1 MIKTRFDNPEVWETK
16 REAYEISEM
25 ETSHIIN
32 LLRMFKTKPTVI
44 LNILLESVEDSSFA
58 FSKHKNKA
66 AINEITSMSNEE
78 LIEVAMDSVL
88 VAALCDQ
95 LEERGVNVEN
105 ILNNISTEN
114 EKEKNND

>member
-32 LLRMFKTKPTVI
+32 LLRMFKTKPMVI
-44 LNILLESVEDSSFA
+44 LNILLDSVDDACFS
-58 FSKHKNKA
+58 FSKGKNKEA
-66 AINEITSMSNEE
+66 VHEITSMSEDE
-78 LIEVAMDSVL
+78 LVEVAMNSVL

-105 ILNNISTEN
+105 ILNNIATER
-114 EKEKNND
+114 EDK